1 MGMHP
6 MTTTTNDEQAT
17 PVTRSV
23 STDLVIGLTLLGVV
37 IVGRL
42 LWALSDGS
50 ILSAIGAR

>member
-1 MGMHP
+1 MR
-6 MTTTTNDEQAT
+6 TTTNDERLT
-17 PVTRSV
+17 PAPRRV
-23 STDLVIGLTLLGVV
+23 STDLVIGLALLGVV